1 MQMRE
6 EMKHFVAEFVGVFAL
21 VFVGSGAW
29 KSLLKPTM
37 SSSNPN
43 FHTFYGWYYGTLGM
57 FLKNQGE
64 GRAWNEWNDALKK
77 ALLPMQVTHG
87 SRRGSWPAADS
98 WIGPI
103 MGDLY
108 STACAVLC
116 LEVYYRYNPSNRIE
130 VGMPVA
136 KLDERPSKAEPGS
149 KPEPGSSSVRSS
161 ALRDLAR
168 EKGVDAADELIKALQ
183 DEAIIVRT
191 TALVELA
198 RVGAKDAAP
207 TVADMLTL
215 PENDP
220 LRVTIVDTLGRL
232 GDRSVHPS
240 LIRVLSDSEVY
251 MQEAARAALKRLA
264 GGKDFG
270 INKHAW
276 RDWFER
282 NP

>member
-1 MQMRE
+1 
-6 EMKHFVAEFVGVFAL
+6 
-21 VFVGSGAW
+21 
-29 KSLLKPTM
+29 
-37 SSSNPN
+37 
-43 FHTFYGWYYGTLGM
+43 
-57 FLKNQGE
+57 
-64 GRAWNEWNDALKK
+64 
-77 ALLPMQVTHG
+77 
-87 SRRGSWPAADS
+87 
-98 WIGPI
+98 
-103 MGDLY
+103 
-108 STACAVLC
+108 
-116 LEVYYRYNPSNRIE
+116 
-130 VGMPVA
+130 
-136 KLDERPSKAEPGS
+136 
-149 KPEPGSSSVRSS
+149 
-161 ALRDLAR
+161 
-168 EKGVDAADELIKALQ
+168 
-183 DEAIIVRT
+183 VRT

-198 RVGAKDAAP
+198 RIGAKDAAP